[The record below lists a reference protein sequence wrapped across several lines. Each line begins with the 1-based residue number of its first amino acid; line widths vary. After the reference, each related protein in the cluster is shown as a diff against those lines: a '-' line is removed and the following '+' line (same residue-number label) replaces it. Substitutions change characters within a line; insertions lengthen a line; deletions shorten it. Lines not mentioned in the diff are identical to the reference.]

1 MVFLEVDLELDVEGQ
16 MARTRKCTSRCERG
30 LSQTQ
35 GVGRMLST
43 DEQLRAR
50 EDKGCAAWE

>member
-1 MVFLEVDLELDVEGQ
+1 MDVEGQ